1 MIGLA
6 IIIVLL
12 VLLLPQAL
20 FIVPQQNVY
29 IIERLGKFNCTVGAG
44 LNIKIPFFE
53 TIAAKVDMR
62 TRQEQFGIDAKT
74 RDNVTV
80 TMAIAAQY
88 RVSAQ
93 PAANGQPSGVWR
105 SYYMLANPTAQMRSY
120 LIDAL
125 RSSVPQYTLD
135 EVFDKKDAIASDVNQ
150 TVSGLMVA
158 YGYDVVSTLITSIDL
173 PADVEQSMNRINSAQ
188 RERRPPS
195 RWPRQ
200 RAHQGGHRGPR
211 PCRAMEQ
218 AGRGIAAQRKAIA
231 DGISES
237 LAVIKSSGVSAAE
250 ANQLFIFT
258 QWTDM
263 MSEFARN
270 GRQSTVVLPSDF
282 SATASMFEQML
293 VAQETEGAD
302 EFVIVEEEG
311 EVAPLSRRFELP
323 CAVRGLSQ
331 KGAIISLA
339 PRYGGD
345 ILSNRVQT
353 RNDARPFRSIEVGKG
368 NGYHSLL
375 SSSRSNRVS
384 PGVHVGDN
392 VKVHIASPRATAS
405 VSRFRGRRHPPS
417 GRVSA
422 RPPCA
427 RSASPSAWSAP
438 SRAFPEDR
446 EDRGH
451 PGRCAPCQ
459 AVLPAQQG
467 GQGRRIK
474 RKAFR

>member
-29 IIERLGKFNCTVGAG
+29 IIERLGKFNRTVGAG

-188 RERRPPS
+188 REKEAAQSLAEAERIKVVTEA
-195 RWPRQ
+195 
-200 RAHQGGHRGPR
+200 RAPAQGHRRRHLGVAR
-211 PCRAMEQ
+211 GHQELRRVG
-218 AGRGIAAQRKAIA
+218 GRGKPAVHLHPVDRHDERVRPQRPSVHGGAVERFFGHGVHVRA
-231 DGISES
+231 D
-237 LAVIKSSGVSAAE
+237 
-250 ANQLFIFT
+250 
-258 QWTDM
+258 
-263 MSEFARN
+263 ARGPGD
-270 GRQSTVVLPSDF
+270 GRRRRVRHR
-282 SATASMFEQML
+282 
-293 VAQETEGAD
+293 GGR
-302 EFVIVEEEG
+302 G

-339 PRYGGD
+339 PR
-345 ILSNRVQT
+345 V
-353 RNDARPFRSIEVGKG
+353 
-368 NGYHSLL
+368 
-375 SSSRSNRVS
+375 
-384 PGVHVGDN
+384 
-392 VKVHIASPRATAS
+392 
-405 VSRFRGRRHPPS
+405 
-417 GRVSA
+417 
-422 RPPCA
+422 
-427 RSASPSAWSAP
+427 
-438 SRAFPEDR
+438 
-446 EDRGH
+446 
-451 PGRCAPCQ
+451 
-459 AVLPAQQG
+459 
-467 GQGRRIK
+467 
-474 RKAFR
+474 